1 MIPWMI
7 TVGFL
12 SAFALGPASFSIIR
26 SLVSRRQWPWSSIAG
41 FLVGDLIYIVL
52 AMALLQSPLLH
63 EIWLKNLLTALT
75 AGVLLLYSVKVLTSK
90 TNPQQSL
97 EVPAQG
103 FSKSLLLTLSNFHL
117 VLIYAGLFVQ
127 LAGQKTAA
135 LWMGVG
141 VYVLTFVFSFLG
153 LLWGLKQLHGP
164 LKKLLRKIEI
174 VAACGFLGFS
184 IYLSLEIL

>member
-1 MIPWMI
+1 MILWMI

-41 FLVGDLIYIVL
+41 FLVGDLTYIVL
-52 AMALLQSPLLH
+52 AMALLQSPLFH
-63 EIWLKNLLTALT
+63 EVWLKNLLTALT
-75 AGVLLLYSVKVLTSK
+75 AGVLLLYSVKVLLSK
-90 TNPQQSL
+90 PNPQSL

-127 LAGQKTAA
+127 LTGQKTAA

-141 VYVLTFVFSFLG
+141 VYILTFILSFLG

-164 LKKLLRKIEI
+164 LKKFLRKIEI